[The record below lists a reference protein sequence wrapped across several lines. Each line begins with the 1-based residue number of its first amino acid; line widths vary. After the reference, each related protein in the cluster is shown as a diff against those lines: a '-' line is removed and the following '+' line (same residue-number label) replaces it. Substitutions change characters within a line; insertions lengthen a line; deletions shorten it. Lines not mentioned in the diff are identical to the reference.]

1 MIWKSTGTPIER
13 TPLEGGLSPGEAAKS
28 DPSSQVAR
36 LFPTM
41 RVLMQRQRHAPMESK
56 AFNAPLQDAIDS
68 LQAFSARLMVIAQ
81 LTAQVSNDAAQAP
94 RNTSGNI
101 LCEHK
106 RPPWSSSS
114 GRPAWKF
121 LARGLRMEWHFD
133 TNGASG
139 ATLTVSGG
147 SAGARWRRR
156 LQLHVPGLSE
166 A

>member
-1 MIWKSTGTPIER
+1 MTWKSTGAPIER

-41 RVLMQRQRHAPMESK
+41 RVLMQSQRHAPMESK
-56 AFNAPLQDAIDS
+56 AFTAPLQDAIDS

-81 LTAQVSNDAAQAP
+81 LTAQVSNDAAQAL

-101 LCEHK
+101 LCEH
-106 RPPWSSSS
+106 
-114 GRPAWKF
+114 PAVDRHGNI